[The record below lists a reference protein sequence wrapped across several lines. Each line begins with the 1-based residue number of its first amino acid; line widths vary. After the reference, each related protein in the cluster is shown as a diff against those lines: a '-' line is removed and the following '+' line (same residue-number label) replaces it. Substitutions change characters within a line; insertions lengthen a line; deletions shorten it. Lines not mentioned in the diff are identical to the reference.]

1 MTLLPGSA
9 TLKLRRSPYR
19 AFIPVWLLALAALL
33 AACTVGGGAALSGV
47 SVTPG
52 TITPGSSG
60 IGKAP
65 GVAQVGYT
73 LGERTHVTVTLGGP
87 VQAVLFSGEQG
98 AGPHLLRFTGV
109 VDASEPAG
117 EATLTRRVVPPGDY
131 TVTVEAGGESS
142 TAPLRVE
149 QAVGSVPTLQNVT
162 VFPGTISPNG
172 DAVDDV
178 AEMTF
183 RTNETATLSVD
194 LYGSGGERIVVL
206 APDRTG
212 PGEQNVV
219 VTGRDSLDEPLPD
232 GVYTATVS
240 VQDPAGYRVEAS
252 RPITIEG
259 GGNPDL
265 EVLSVDI
272 TPRQLILGGEI
283 SVTIRVKNTGDVPL
297 RTQGP
302 DPGYTYTTNDSYSS
316 IEGGALTDKAG
327 LWRVG
332 VDWDGNSGGGPSYRY
347 PYRWGLGK
355 TLMPGEEA
363 VTGGKIQILKQE
375 RAMWFYAGVLQE
387 GVRIVRDRL
396 GRTRVGV
403 DF

>member
-9 TLKLRRSPYR
+9 ISSSRRSPFR
-19 AFIPVWLLALAALL
+19 ALMMVWPLALAALL
-33 AACTVGGGAALSGV
+33 AACTVGGGAALPGV
-47 SVTPG
+47 AVAPG
-52 TITPGSSG
+52 AITPGSSG

-65 GVAQVGYT
+65 GVAQVSYT
-73 LGERTHVTVTLGGP
+73 LGERGPVTVTLGGP
-87 VQAVLFSGEQG
+87 AQATLFAGEQG

-117 EATLTRRVVPPGDY
+117 EAVLTRRVVPPGDY
-131 TVTVEAGGESS
+131 TVTVEAGGESR

-149 QAVGSVPTLQNVT
+149 QAQGSPPTLQNVT

-178 AEMTF
+178 TEITF

-194 LYGSGGERIVVL
+194 LYGIGGERIAVL
-206 APDRTG
+206 APGRTG

-219 VTGRDSLDEPLPD
+219 ITGRDTLDKPLPD
-232 GVYTATVS
+232 GLYTATVS

-252 RPITIEG
+252 RPITIAG
-259 GGNPDL
+259 GGDPDL

-272 TPRQLILGGEI
+272 TPQQLILGGEI

-355 TLMPGEEA
+355 TLMPGEEV
-363 VTGGKIQILKQE
+363 VTGGKIRILKEE